1 MAQTAYVNI
10 WDQRVG
16 AVFWDIE
23 TGVASFE
30 YEPDFLNSG
39 WDLSPLQMALS
50 EGKGRVFS
58 FPEHR
63 DVPAFQGLPGLLADA
78 LPDKYGSEMINA
90 WLVKEGRP
98 VDSLNPVEK
107 LCFMG
112 QRGMGALEF
121 EPSTAQFIE
130 AADELE
136 ISNMVDIANSI
147 LSDREGFITN
157 LTEDEREAIM
167 DVIHLSTSA
176 GGARAKAVI
185 AFNQSTNEVRSGQVS
200 APEGFTQWL
209 IKFDGIKEGE
219 LLESKGYGRTEMAY
233 HYMAKAAG
241 VNMMECQLLEEHGR
255 AHFMTKRFD
264 RISGVDK
271 LHFQTFCAMQHYDFN
286 QTSLYS
292 YEHLFETM
300 RSLGLPYTDAQQLY
314 TRMVFNIMCRNCDDH
329 AKNFGFL
336 MDQTGQWRLAP
347 AYDICYAYKPGHR
360 WLDRHSLSVNGK
372 YEGILRDD
380 LLEIAKRMNIKKP
393 KDIIQNIEQA
403 RGNWL
408 GFADDVK
415 VDSAKAKAIMSSY
428 ELF

>member
-1 MAQTAYVNI
+1 M
-10 WDQRVG
+10 
-16 AVFWDIE
+16 
-23 TGVASFE
+23 
-30 YEPDFLNSG
+30 
-39 WDLSPLQMALS
+39 
-50 EGKGRVFS
+50 
-58 FPEHR
+58 
-63 DVPAFQGLPGLLADA
+63 
-78 LPDKYGSEMINA
+78 
-90 WLVKEGRP
+90 
-98 VDSLNPVEK
+98 
-107 LCFMG
+107 
-112 QRGMGALEF
+112 
-121 EPSTAQFIE
+121 
-130 AADELE
+130 E
-136 ISNMVDIANSI
+136 ILKI
-147 LSDREGFITN
+147 G
-157 LTEDEREAIM
+157 
-167 DVIHLSTSA
+167 TSA
-176 GGARAKAVI
+176 GGARPKAVI
-185 AFNQSTNEVRSGQVS
+185 AYNIKTGEIRSGQTNV
-200 APEGFTQWL
+200 PKGFEHWL
-209 IKFDGIKEGE
+209 LKLD
-219 LLESKGYGRTEMAY
+219 
-233 HYMAKAAG
+233 G
-241 VNMMECQLLEEHGR
+241 VNDAQFGESHGFGRVEYAYYKMAVDCGIEMMECRLLEENNR